1 MMQNTDY
8 SQLAGHNV
16 LAEPS
21 LLFASGKT
29 DLHPLRG
36 LTQHGPY
43 SLGLG
48 FPNQVRIA
56 FLTPRDMAGKLD
68 SLINELNAEH
78 TPKEALNYY
87 PKYSGF
93 QNVFRVPL
101 VGPGNNLKFE
111 LSAECALAAIDGNG
125 QELTNQIMHA
135 VGDILKLKP
144 LFDVLMIYLPAQWS
158 RSFEYEGFDLHNK
171 IKANLAPLNV
181 PVQII
186 NDIALSRPC
195 RANVMW
201 GVSIALYAKS
211 GGIPW
216 KLADLDKD
224 EAYIGISYAIKK
236 ASDHNDYTTCCS
248 QVFDPDG
255 TGFKFVAYDTKEY
268 HTDRKGNPFLSYSE
282 MQTLLSKSLLIYQ
295 NEHNGRIP
303 KKIFIHKT
311 THFTDEE
318 IDGAFD
324 AFGENVEIEL
334 VQIVRET
341 AWMGLKIDGANT
353 QYNTPAGPAG
363 YPVNR
368 GVVLPLSPTECLLW
382 TQGSVS
388 QVNVQKAYQPV
399 FKDAALKPLP
409 SPILIRRFSGQGGWH
424 STCQSVLALTKVDW
438 NNNTLYKTLP
448 VTIGYSSTFA
458 EVVKQSPEIV
468 NAIYDYR
475 YFM

>member
-1 MMQNTDY
+1 MENIDY
-8 SQLAGHNV
+8 SQLTGHQV
-16 LAEPS
+16 LTEPL
-21 LLFASGKT
+21 LLFGGGKT

-36 LTQHGPY
+36 LIQNGPY
-43 SLGLG
+43 SLNLG
-48 FPNQVRIA
+48 FPGHVRVA
-56 FLTPRDMAGKLD
+56 FLTPRGMANRLD
-68 SLINELNAEH
+68 NLVNELMIEH
-78 TPKEALNYY
+78 SPKEALNYY
-87 PKYSGF
+87 PKYLGF

-101 VGPGNNLKFE
+101 TGPGNNLRFE
-111 LSAECALAAIDGNG
+111 LSSECALAAIDGNG
-125 QELTNQIMHA
+125 PELTNQIMHA

-158 RSFEYEGFDLHNK
+158 KSFEYDGFHLHNK
-171 IKANLAPLNV
+171 IKASLAPLNI

-201 GVSIALYAKS
+201 GVSIALYAKA

-224 EAYIGISYAIKK
+224 EAYIGISYAIKR
-236 ASDHNDYTTCCS
+236 ASDHIDYTTCCS

-334 VQIVRET
+334 VQIIRQT
-341 AWMGLKIDGANT
+341 SWLGLKIDGAT
-353 QYNTPAGPAG
+353 DQYGIPAGPAG
-363 YPVNR
+363 YPVTR
-368 GVVLPLSPTECLLW
+368 GTMLPLSTTECLLW

-388 QVNVQKAYQPV
+388 QVNVQKGSQPV

-409 SPILIRRFSGQGGWH
+409 TPILIRRFSGQGGWH
-424 STCQSVLALTKVDW
+424 ATCQSILALTKVDW
-438 NNNTLYKTLP
+438 NNNTLHKTLP

-458 EVVKQSPEIV
+458 EVVKQSPEII
-468 NAIYDYR
+468 NTIYDYR

>member
-1 MMQNTDY
+1 MMQKIDH
-8 SQLAGHNV
+8 SHLAGHQDI
-16 LAEPS
+16 AEPL
-21 LLFASGKT
+21 LLFGAEKT

-36 LTQHGPY
+36 LIQNGPY
-43 SLGLG
+43 SLNLG

-56 FLTPRDMAGKLD
+56 FLTPQGMTNRLER
-68 SLINELNAEH
+68 LVQELMSEH
-78 TPKEALNYY
+78 SPKEALNYY
-87 PKYSGF
+87 PNYPGF
-93 QNVFRVPL
+93 EPIFRVPL
-101 VGPGNNLKFE
+101 TVPIDNLKFE
-111 LSAECALAAIDGNG
+111 LPPECAKIATDGDGAGLN
-125 QELTNQIMHA
+125 NHIMHA
-135 VGDILKLKP
+135 VGNILKMKH
-144 LFDVLMIYLPAQWS
+144 LFDVLMIYLPVGWS
-158 RSFEYEGFDLHNK
+158 KCFQYDGFHLHNK
-171 IKANLAPLNV
+171 IKANLAPLNI
-181 PVQII
+181 PVQIV
-186 NDIALSRPC
+186 NDTALTRPC

-201 GVSIALYAKS
+201 GISIALYAKS

-236 ASDHNDYTTCCS
+236 ADNRNDYTTCCS

-268 HTDRKGNPFLSYSE
+268 STDRKGNPFLSYAE
-282 MQTLLSKSLLIYQ
+282 MQKLLSKSLLIYQ
-295 NEHNGRIP
+295 DEHNGRIP

-311 THFTDEE
+311 THFTEEE

-334 VQIVRET
+334 VQIIRHT
-341 AWMGLKIDGANT
+341 SWMGLKIDRPNT
-353 QYNTPAGPAG
+353 QYPAAPAA

-368 GVVLPLSPTECLLW
+368 GTMLPLSQTECLLW

-388 QVNVQKAYQPV
+388 HVNVQKAHQPV

-409 SPILIRRFSGQGGWH
+409 SPILIRRFSGQGGWY

-468 NAIYDYR
+468 NAIYDCR